1 MVPRIGR
8 RDVGGFDYGPNM
20 RDAHGWLAALVMLLL
35 TGVAPAEAAPVRVVS
50 TFLCTDEYVFRLVP
64 RAHIAALSFEAGDR
78 KPVVSTI
85 ADQVEGIPG
94 IRPTTETVLNYKP
107 DLVVMYLGTNPRLHA
122 QLTEIG
128 VPILDVP
135 WATSL
140 ADIRRITRMLGDR
153 LGAPDKASAMLAQMD
168 RTLAVAHAHAVHP
181 PVTAILY
188 EANGYASAGNVA
200 DELMAAGGLHDM
212 APDLGLDRMDRIPLE
227 SVVAHPPDLLIM
239 SGNEKT
245 LDARGSL
252 FLHHPALAT
261 LKDRTLIAWRPL
273 RELLCPGPWS
283 AAAAAAFADLGG
295 QSRALAPPRLEN

>member
-1 MVPRIGR
+1 
-8 RDVGGFDYGPNM
+8 M
-20 RDAHGWLAALVMLLL
+20 RAAHGWLVALVLLL
-35 TGVAPAEAAPVRVVS
+35 VTGAARAEAAPQRVVS

-64 RAHIAALSFEAGDR
+64 RARIAALSFEAGDR
-78 KPVVSTI
+78 SPVVSTI
-85 ADQVEGIPG
+85 ADQVGGIPG

-122 QLTEIG
+122 QLSEIG

-135 WATSL
+135 WANSL
-140 ADIRRITRMLGDR
+140 ADIRRITRMLGDK
-153 LGAPDKASAMLAQMD
+153 LGARDKASALLAQMD
-168 RTLAVAHAHAVHP
+168 WTLAAARARAVHP

-200 DELMAAGGLHDM
+200 DELMAAGGLHDT

-239 SGNEKT
+239 NGSEKT

-283 AAAAAAFADLGG
+283 AGAAMTFADLGNKPRTLAR
-295 QSRALAPPRLEN
+295 SRLDN